1 MSAGLFVA
9 IAAVLCAAAA
19 LAVLGTAQV
28 HLSGP
33 AAIEHDGLAPGR
45 PAPRWSL
52 PDAAGVAIQRSL
64 SPIATSVMV
73 SPAASWISVVRNGAH
88 SISGIAAP
96 SRPSGAR
103 AFCSSSCLSS
113 SNCCRRALR
122 ARSICCYT
130 SSR

>member
-1 MSAGLFVA
+1 MMSAGLFVA

-52 PDAAGVAIQRSL
+52 PDAAGVARQ
-64 SPIATSVMV
+64 SP
-73 SPAASWISVVRNGAH
+73 PAGPLQLVKIGRAS
-88 SISGIAAP
+88 
-96 SRPSGAR
+96 
-103 AFCSSSCLSS
+103 
-113 SNCCRRALR
+113 CRERVW
-122 ARSICCYT
+122 
-130 SSR
+130 